1 VTGAPRY
8 VGAVLLAAV
17 CGLGLAPV
25 AAADPSALANGRR
38 ADSVID
44 DLRAKGYNVAINWVS
59 GFDTKPLSQCWVT
72 GINDPGSESPADGA
86 FVTVYVD
93 VRCPNGDDEGGD
105 FGVGIGFG

>member
-1 VTGAPRY
+1 M
-8 VGAVLLAAV
+8 
-17 CGLGLAPV
+17 
-25 AAADPSALANGRR
+25 
-38 ADSVID
+38 ID
-44 DLRAKGYNVAINWVS
+44 DLRAKGYNVEINWVS

-72 GINDPGSESPADGA
+72 GVNDPSSETPVNGA